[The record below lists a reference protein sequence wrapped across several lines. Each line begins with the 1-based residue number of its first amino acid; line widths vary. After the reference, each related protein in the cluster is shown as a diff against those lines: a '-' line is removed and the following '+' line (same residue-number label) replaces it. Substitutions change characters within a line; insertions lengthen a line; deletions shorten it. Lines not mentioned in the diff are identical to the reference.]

1 MSEFLTEEEINDL
14 IAKAKTGDNIAW
26 QKLYDNY
33 ERYVHN
39 CVWKRLWKMEM
50 ADSYYKDMEEDLFMA
65 GWDGFVNAIR
75 NHDPGKGKFLTYATY
90 YINGEITKEL
100 QLLLNPLGLKN
111 RPKYVRDREESR
123 DNGSNREESRD
134 SGCNREGSGNITK
147 VSLETIPEI
156 ATPLQTHEKELSV
169 PEAPDRGTYSIERRV
184 LQIMEVLRRQTD
196 EDHSITKSELGN
208 LLRLYRIGRY
218 DNGTPLEDP
227 RTLTDTMIDILQE
240 LDPMEYSENRE
251 AEYKI
256 RYNGYKEDRLK
267 QRLNLESEK
276 ENKEKGSKKESGKAG
291 SKKGGKKAPSITG
304 FSYVHT
310 FSNAELDQL
319 MQLISFS
326 DMLSLD
332 EKTKLIRKL
341 MGTASEYYHSPFW
354 DGEGVRFHP
363 QGIYGRF
370 SGRTQQDRQQ
380 FAENIKQIQNAVNHL
395 WQIRFRFNQY
405 TEGHE
410 MIPKSEYMHA
420 LSPYHLV
427 VYHDNYYCI
436 GLKTGAG
443 TDDKRIWH
451 YRVDL
456 MSDIEINRDPDGKPI
471 PIEVYNFAGL
481 PIANSAWN
489 PETYMAEHLNMA
501 YDEPQD
507 IKIKIRNTDYTIL
520 HDWFGDHY
528 KKVEELV
535 QTDENG
541 REATYDIVLVRTS
554 PYMIVHWAMQ
564 YGTNVEIMNE
574 EIREK
579 IREEIRKVGER
590 YGDQRI

>member
-1 MSEFLTEEEINDL
+1 MSEFLTEEEIKDL
-14 IAKAKTGDNIAW
+14 IAKAKTGDNDAW

-65 GWDGFVNAIR
+65 GWEGFVNAIK

-100 QLLLNPLGLKN
+100 QILLNPLGLKN
-111 RPKYVRDREESR
+111 KPKYVRNSEEAR
-123 DNGSNREESRD
+123 DNGS
-134 SGCNREGSGNITK
+134 NREGSGNITK
-147 VSLETIPEI
+147 VSLETILEI
-156 ATPLQTHEKELSV
+156 GTPSQPSEKELSV
-169 PEAPDRGTYSIERRV
+169 PKAPDRGTYSIERRV
-184 LQIMEVLRRQTD
+184 LQILEVLRLQTD

-208 LLRLYRIGRY
+208 LLRLYRIGKY

-227 RTLTDTMIDILQE
+227 RTLTDTLIDILQE

-267 QRLNLESEK
+267 QRLDMESEK
-276 ENKEKGSKKESGKAG
+276 ENKEKG

-354 DGEGVRFHP
+354 DGESVKFHP

-380 FAENIKQIQNAVNHL
+380 FAENIKQIQNAVN
-395 WQIRFRFNQY
+395 
-405 TEGHE
+405 
-410 MIPKSEYMHA
+410 
-420 LSPYHLV
+420 
-427 VYHDNYYCI
+427 
-436 GLKTGAG
+436 
-443 TDDKRIWH
+443 
-451 YRVDL
+451 
-456 MSDIEINRDPDGKPI
+456 
-471 PIEVYNFAGL
+471 
-481 PIANSAWN
+481 
-489 PETYMAEHLNMA
+489 
-501 YDEPQD
+501 
-507 IKIKIRNTDYTIL
+507 
-520 HDWFGDHY
+520 
-528 KKVEELV
+528 
-535 QTDENG
+535 
-541 REATYDIVLVRTS
+541 
-554 PYMIVHWAMQ
+554 
-564 YGTNVEIMNE
+564 
-574 EIREK
+574 
-579 IREEIRKVGER
+579 
-590 YGDQRI
+590 

>member
-14 IAKAKTGDNIAW
+14 IAKAKIGDNDAW
-26 QKLYDNY
+26 KMLYDNY
-33 ERYVHN
+33 ERYIHRCAWN
-39 CVWKRLWKMEM
+39 RLWKMELS
-50 ADSYYKDMEEDLFMA
+50 DSSFEGMEEDLFMA
-65 GWDGFVNAIR
+65 GWEGFVSAIK
-75 NHDPGKGKFLTYATY
+75 NHDPGKGKFLTYATH

-111 RPKYVRDREESR
+111 KPKYVRNSEESR
-123 DNGSNREESRD
+123 
-134 SGCNREGSGNITK
+134 NITR

-156 ATPLQTHEKELSV
+156 GTPSQPPEKELSV
-169 PEAPDRGTYSIERRV
+169 PKAPDRGAYSIERRV
-184 LQIMEVLRRQTD
+184 LQIMDVLRLQTD

-208 LLRLYRIGRY
+208 LLRLYRIGKY

-227 RTLTDTMIDILQE
+227 RTLTDTLIDILQE

-256 RYNGYKEDRLK
+256 LYNGYKEDRLK
-267 QRLNLESEK
+267 QRLDMESEK
-276 ENKEKGSKKESGKAG
+276 EHKEKGSKKESGKAG

-332 EKTKLIRKL
+332 EKSKLIRKL
-341 MGTASEYYHSPFW
+341 MGTASEYYRSPFW
-354 DGEGVRFHP
+354 DGEGVKFHP

-370 SGRTQQDRQQ
+370 SGRTQSDRWQ
-380 FAENIKQIQNAVNHL
+380 FSENIKQIQNAVNHL

-410 MIPKSEYMHA
+410 MIPKSEYMHT

-436 GLKTGAG
+436 GLKAGNGA
-443 TDDKRIWH
+443 DDKRIWH

-456 MSDIEINRDPDGKPI
+456 MSDVEIIRDSDGKPI

-481 PIANSAWN
+481 PISNAVWN

-528 KKVEELV
+528 EKVEELV
-535 QTDENG
+535 ETDENG
-541 REATYDIVLVRTS
+541 REVTYDIVLVRTS

-579 IREEIRKVGER
+579 IREEIRRVGER
-590 YGDQRI
+590 YGE